1 MAKPFSQACEN
12 NKQYILDI
20 IRHEFPA
27 GGRVLE
33 IGTGTAQHI
42 IHFAQALPAIRWLP
56 SDVPQNLATVEA
68 GLAGC
73 GLPNIAAPL
82 ALDVEGQIKT
92 LDGTHPPALK
102 EVIVETDKNG
112 AINVKGYP
120 ACTSSKLQS
129 QDSTHA
135 KAICKDAI
143 LGEGKTDVQIQFPEQ
158 APIPVKSPLILFNGG
173 VKGGTTTLFV
183 HAYITV
189 PTPAAIV
196 TTVKV
201 KKHPNGRYGIKS
213 VASVPKIAGGSG
225 SVLSFNLHI
234 DKKFTYKG
242 KKVSVLT
249 AKCPDGKLQA
259 KGTAVFADGTRATGE
274 VGRTCTGKK

>member
-1 MAKPFSQACEN
+1 MRKHLMIVTALAALIAFTVAGIATSEKPV
-12 NKQYILDI
+12 K
-20 IRHEFPA
+20 
-27 GGRVLE
+27 V
-33 IGTGTAQHI
+33 
-42 IHFAQALPAIRWLP
+42 
-56 SDVPQNLATVEA
+56 
-68 GLAGC
+68 LAGNLELTFN
-73 GLPNIAAPL
+73 GGFTPKKLSKTKQTPI

-274 VGRTCTGKK
+274 VVRTCTGKK